1 MGKVYRL
8 TDRININIDDILVTI
23 SPLSIHQKTE
33 IQSAMWKGRTEKNF
47 EEATRGVMLSIKYA
61 VKGISGL
68 TDSSGKEY
76 KLEFENGVVSDQ
88 SMDDIFNLG
97 LTDKLSMVCAAL
109 VKGIPSDFNIEGV
122 EFVSEVKADPN
133 L

>member
-8 TDRININIDDILVTI
+8 SDRVNVKIDDVIVTI

-47 EEATRGVMLSIKYA
+47 EEATKGVMLSIKYA

-68 TDSSGKEY
+68 IDVSGKEY
-76 KLEFENGVVSDQ
+76 KIELQDGVVSDQ

-122 EFVSEVKADPN
+122 EFVSEGKADPN
-133 L
+133 P